1 MLTLNIKVI
10 KRNMGEIKAIF
21 FDACSAVNLSNIP
34 AMVLIGKYHSAS
46 LNAKENNIHFAG

>member
-1 MLTLNIKVI
+1 MLKLNIKVI